1 MSKGEAEN
9 DGQPASFLHSQSLT
23 HLLSVSQ
30 SVTHSL
36 TVSVATFLLAHSLTH
51 SLRTVALSDC
61 QRSAAQRSDFVPSLL
76 RCCFVPSLLRCSFV
90 VRRRLG
96 DDSATTRRLCSCQLC
111 VVVLLLLLLLSS
123 SFVRSFVPS
132 FVRRFVLSFFNP
144 SFLPSFVR
152 CWLLRCFVAS
162 FVCLPTCLF
171 RRSFVRS
178 LARSLVCLCEWRHCL
193 RFPRRGRAVCVAC
206 VCAGGVLDAAAVFAA
221 TGCVDRLCC
230 ATEVN
235 FGGTTCSCGRMST
248 CRLGS
253 AALSLPECWREL
265 GGSRVCAS

>member
-1 MSKGEAEN
+1 MTAS
-9 DGQPASFLHSQSLT
+9 QPASFTHSHSLTHSQSVSQSLT
-23 HLLSVSQ
+23 HSLSG
-30 SVTHSL
+30 HL
-36 TVSVATFLLAHSLTH
+36 PPCSLTH
-51 SLRTVALSDC
+51 SLRTVALRTVALSDC
-61 QRSAAQRSDFVPSLL
+61 QSAQRSAATS
-76 RCCFVPSLLRCSFV
+76 FVPSLLRCSFV

-96 DDSATTRRLCSCQLC
+96 DDSATTRRRLGDDSAT
-111 VVVLLLLLLLSS
+111 LLVSAWRRGTAAAVAVLLLLSS
-123 SFVRSFVPS
+123 FVRSSLRP
-132 FVRRFVLSFFNP
+132 FVRSSLRPFVLQSFLP

-152 CWLLRCFVAS
+152 CWLLRCFVRLFADL
-162 FVCLPTCLF
+162 FVS
-171 RRSFVRS
+171 SFVRS
-178 LARSLVCLCEWRHCL
+178 FVRSLVCLCEWRHCL
-193 RFPRRGRAVCVAC
+193 RFPRRGRAVCLAC